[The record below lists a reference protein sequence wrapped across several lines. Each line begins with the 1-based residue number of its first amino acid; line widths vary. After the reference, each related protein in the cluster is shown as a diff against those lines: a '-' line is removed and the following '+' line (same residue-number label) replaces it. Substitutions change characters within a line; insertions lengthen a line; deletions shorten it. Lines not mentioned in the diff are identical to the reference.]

1 VIVDPRAIRRFRK
14 NKGALVGLVIVAT
27 ITLFAVLGPLV
38 ARHSPYEP
46 NFDTGRGSFG
56 TPVGPSADFWFGTDT
71 IFRDVFARLA
81 HGGRLSL
88 EVALAAT
95 VISMGIG
102 TAVGV
107 LSGYYKGT
115 KLRIDHLVEGV
126 GLSVAVG
133 GGSLLIVGART
144 GGLRFLAFALWA
156 CGFAMALRLAG
167 RALAI
172 GQGRWRALGLTDVLD
187 VAALAPG
194 AWIFA
199 ERGSAALSDRRVLFA
214 GLAIEAAALASRVLL
229 SRREAARRAALP
241 FARIDLDDA
250 LMRTVDV
257 LLAFPFLLLLM
268 AIAAAVDRT
277 TESTIF
283 LVLGLTAWTGT
294 ARVIRGKTLAVRELD
309 YVVASR
315 ALGQSTPRILLKH
328 VLPNVAGISI
338 VLATNS
344 VASMIVAEAAL
355 SFLGLSVP
363 PPAAS
368 WGRMLEEGRAFYA
381 TAPWLLVAPSAA
393 ILLAVLGFNLLGEGL
408 RDAFDPKD
416 V

>member
-1 VIVDPRAIRRFRK
+1 MSVDPRALRRFRK
-14 NKGALVGLVIVAT
+14 NKGALVGLGIVIA
-27 ITLFAVLGPLV
+27 IALFALLGPLV
-38 ARHSPYEP
+38 ARHDPFTP
-46 NFDTGRGSFG
+46 NFDDGRGRFG
-56 TPVGPSADFWFGTDT
+56 TPVGPSARYWLGTDT

-102 TAVGV
+102 TAIGV

-115 KLRIDHLVEGV
+115 KLRVDLLVEGV
-126 GLSVAVG
+126 AVAVAAAG
-133 GGSLLIVGART
+133 AGLLAT
-144 GGLRFLAFALWA
+144 GGALAGARFLAFALWMA
-156 CGFAMALRLAG
+156 GAAMALRMLG
-167 RALAI
+167 RVVAI
-172 GQGRWRALGLTDVLD
+172 AQGQARALGLSDAID
-187 VAALAPG
+187 ALALLPG
-194 AWIFA
+194 AWVFA
-199 ERGSAALSDRRVLFA
+199 RRGAEALSDRRVLIA
-214 GLAIEAAALASRVLL
+214 GLCIEGAALVARTLL
-229 SRREAARRAALP
+229 RGREQARRASLP
-241 FARIDLDDA
+241 FARVDLDDA
-250 LMRTVDV
+250 LMRAVDV

-277 TESTIF
+277 TESTIL

-315 ALGQSTPRILLKH
+315 ALGQSTPRILLQH
-328 VLPNVAGISI
+328 VLPNVAGIAI

-363 PPAAS
+363 PPAPS

-381 TAPWLLVAPSAA
+381 TAPWLLVAPSAV

-408 RDAFDPKD
+408 RDVFDPKD

>member
-1 VIVDPRAIRRFRK
+1 MTFGPRALSRFRR
-14 NKGALVGLVIVAT
+14 NKGALVGAGIVAA
-27 ITLFAVLGPLV
+27 IVLFAAIGPLV
-38 ARHSPYEP
+38 ARHDP
-46 NFDTGRGSFG
+46 NTPDFDHGRGAFG
-56 TPVGPSADFWFGTDT
+56 TPVGPSPRFWLGTDT
-71 IFRDVFARLA
+71 IFRDVFSRLA
-81 HGGRLSL
+81 HGGRMSL

-115 KLRIDHLVEGV
+115 KLRVDHLIEAIALASIAAG
-126 GLSVAVG
+126 GALLSA
-133 GGSLLIVGART
+133 GAPVT
-144 GGLRFLAFALWA
+144 SARFVAFAIWCA
-156 CGFAMALRLAG
+156 GAATALRLLG
-167 RALAI
+167 RAIALVR
-172 GQGRWRALGLTDVLD
+172 GRARDLGAADVVDLL
-187 VAALAPG
+187 ALAAG
-194 AWIFA
+194 AWLLA
-199 ERGSAALSDRRVLFA
+199 RRGAP
-214 GLAIEAAALASRVLL
+214 ALADHRAPWAVVGIELLALVLRVVLA
-229 SRREAARRAALP
+229 RPVAARRARLP

-250 LMRTVDV
+250 LMRAVDV

-294 ARVIRGKTLAVRELD
+294 ARVIRGKTLAVRDLE

-315 ALGQSTPRILLKH
+315 ALGQSTPRILMRH
-328 VLPNVAGISI
+328 VLPNVAGLAI

-363 PPAAS
+363 PPAPS
-368 WGRMLEEGRAFYA
+368 WGRMLEEGRAYYA
-381 TAPWLLVAPSAA
+381 AAPWLLVAPAA
-393 ILLAVLGFNLLGEGL
+393 VILLAVLGFNLLGEGL
-408 RDAFDPKD
+408 RDALDPKD
-416 V
+416 S